1 MKISKKK
8 DYIFGVLFGAY
19 IAAVL
24 WITLFSRIGDGY
36 RRFLLPF
43 HSYVEICKG
52 EWRPLLENVGNV
64 LLFIPLGFALKFGGM
79 KDVKKAGFLASLL
92 IEVLQFTFALGTFE
106 CDDLIHNTLG
116 AVIGAWGAGRIDGEF
131 RIELKAGMRRAI
143 LLSMVL
149 CSMVPFGY
157 KEVRHQKMVRIAALY
172 DREDG
177 TKNLLVLNG
186 KNGFAWD
193 TDVYVEY
200 LKDGS
205 IQIAG
210 QSDKRSWWRIGELT
224 LEPGMYL
231 FSGLSGVDKDTV
243 GLELETNNQ
252 RFAPDVGPMD
262 EVRFALEETTRL
274 TVYVSVYDGCDC
286 DVIATPV
293 IYKEG
298 YFDDLEEMGR
308 PS

>member
-1 MKISKKK
+1 MLSKKK
-8 DYIFGVLFGAY
+8 DYIFCILFGAY

-24 WITLFSRIGDGY
+24 WITLFSRIGDEY
-36 RRFLLPF
+36 RGFLLPL
-43 HSYVEICKG
+43 HSYVEILKG
-52 EWRPLLENVGNV
+52 NRQFLLENIGNV
-64 LLFIPLGFALKFGGM
+64 ALFIPLGVALKWSGV
-79 KDVKKAGFLASLL
+79 KDVKKDGFLASLL

-116 AVIGAWGAGRIDGEF
+116 AVIGAWCVGKIGGEI
-131 RIELKAGMRRAI
+131 RLGSQMRRAI

-149 CSMVPFGY
+149 CSMVPFSY
-157 KEVRHQKMVRIAALY
+157 REIQHQKMVGYAALY

-186 KNGFAWD
+186 KSGFAWN

-200 LKDGS
+200 LNDGS
-205 IQIAG
+205 IHIKGA
-210 QSDKRSWWRIGELT
+210 SDKRSWWPIGEISLK
-224 LEPGMYL
+224 PGVYS
-231 FSGLSGVDKDTV
+231 FSGLSGVEKNTV

-252 RFAPDVGPMD
+252 RFTPDVGPVD
-262 EVRFALEETTRL
+262 EVKFTLEETTKL
-274 TVYVSVYDGCDC
+274 VVYVSVYDGCDC

-298 YFDDLEEMGR
+298 
-308 PS
+308 

>member
-8 DYIFGVLFGAY
+8 DYFFCALFGAY

-36 RRFLLPF
+36 RRFLFPF
-43 HSYVEICKG
+43 HSYVEILKG
-52 EWRPLLENVGNV
+52 EWRPLLENIGNIV
-64 LLFIPLGFALKFGGM
+64 LFIPLGVALGAVRKW
-79 KDVKKAGFLASLL
+79 DVKKAGFLAFLL
-92 IEVLQFTFALGTFE
+92 IEIIQLMFALGTFE

-116 AVIGAWGAGRIDGEF
+116 AVIGACCVGKIGGE
-131 RIELKAGMRRAI
+131 IKLGSQMRRVI

-157 KEVRHQKMVRIAALY
+157 KEVRHQKMVRVAALY

-177 TKNLLVLNG
+177 SENLLVLNG

-200 LKDGS
+200 LQDGRLH
-205 IQIAG
+205 IKG
-210 QSDKRSWWRIGELT
+210 TSDKRSWWRIGELT
-224 LEPGMYL
+224 LEPGVYS
-231 FSGLSGVDKDTV
+231 FSGLSGVEKNTV

-252 RFAPDVGPMD
+252 RFTPDVGPVD
-262 EVRFALEETTRL
+262 EVKFTLEETTKL
-274 TVYVSVYDGCDC
+274 MVYVSVYDGCDC
-286 DVIATPV
+286 DVIVTPM

-298 YFDDLEEMGR
+298 
-308 PS
+308 

>member
-1 MKISKKK
+1 MLSKKK
-8 DYIFGVLFGAY
+8 DYIFCILFGAY

-36 RRFLLPF
+36 RGFLLPF
-43 HSYVEICKG
+43 HSYVEILKG
-52 EWRPLLENVGNV
+52 NRQFLLENIGNV
-64 LLFIPLGFALKFGGM
+64 VLFIPLGVALKCGGM

-116 AVIGAWGAGRIDGEF
+116 AVIGAWCIGKIGGEI
-131 RIELKAGMRRAI
+131 RLGSQMRKVI

-149 CSMVPFGY
+149 CSTVPVGY
-157 KEVRHQKMVRIAALY
+157 KEVRHQKMVKYAAIY

-177 TKNLLVLNG
+177 CKNLLVLNG
-186 KNGFAWD
+186 KNGFACD
-193 TDVYVEY
+193 TDVYVKH
-200 LKDGS
+200 LDDGS
-205 IQIAG
+205 IHISG
-210 QSDKRSWWRIGELT
+210 TSDKRSWCPIGEIS
-224 LEPGMYL
+224 LEPGVYS

-243 GLELETNNQ
+243 GLTLETNNQ
-252 RFAPDVGPMD
+252 RFAPDVGPVD
-262 EVRFALEETTRL
+262 EVRFTLEETTKL
-274 TVYVSVYDGCDC
+274 MVYVSVYDGCDC

-298 YFDDLEEMGR
+298 
-308 PS
+308 

>member
-8 DYIFGVLFGAY
+8 DNIFCVLFGAY

-24 WITLFSRIGDGY
+24 WITLFARLGTG
-36 RRFLLPF
+36 RRNFLLPF

-64 LLFIPLGFALKFGGM
+64 VLFIPLGVTLGVVKKG
-79 KDVKKAGFLASLL
+79 DVKRAATVGLIASLL
-92 IEVLQFTFALGTFE
+92 IETIQFTFALGTFE

-116 AVIGAWGAGRIDGEF
+116 AVLGAWGARRIDGQF
-131 RIELKAGMRRAI
+131 RVDLGSQMRRAI
-143 LLSMVL
+143 LLSMIL

-157 KEVRHQKMVRIAALY
+157 KEVQHQKMVRIAALH

-193 TDVYVEY
+193 TDVYVRC
-200 LKDGS
+200 LDDGS
-205 IQIAG
+205 LHIKG
-210 QSDKRSWWRIGELT
+210 SSDKRSWWKIGEIT
-224 LEPGMYL
+224 LEPSVYS
-231 FSGLSGVDKDTV
+231 FSGLSGVEKDTV

-252 RFAPDVGPMD
+252 RFAPDVGPVD
-262 EVRFALEETTRL
+262 VVEFTLEETTEL
-274 TVYVSVYDGCDC
+274 MVYVSVYDGCDC
-286 DVIATPV
+286 DVIATPM

-298 YFDDLEEMGR
+298 
-308 PS
+308 

>member
-8 DYIFGVLFGAY
+8 EFVFCIFFGAY

-24 WITLFSRIGDGY
+24 WLTLFSRIGDGY

-43 HSYVEICKG
+43 HSYVEIWKG

-64 LLFIPLGFALKFGGM
+64 ILFIPLGVALKCAGVR
-79 KDVKKAGFLASLL
+79 DIKKVGFLASLL
-92 IEVLQFTFALGTFE
+92 IEIIQLTFALGTFE

-131 RIELKAGMRRAI
+131 RLELKAGMRKVV

-157 KEVRHQKMVRIAALY
+157 KEVRHQKMVRLAALH

-177 TKNLLVLNG
+177 TRNLLVLSG
-186 KNGFAWD
+186 KDGYVRD
-193 TDVYVEY
+193 TDVYVRC
-200 LKDGS
+200 LDDGS
-205 IQIAG
+205 LHIKG
-210 QSDKRSWWRIGELT
+210 SSDKRSWWPIGEIT
-224 LEPGMYL
+224 LEPGMYS
-231 FSGLSGVDKDTV
+231 FSGLSGVEKNTV
-243 GLELETNNQ
+243 GLELETNNL
-252 RFAPDVGPMD
+252 RFAPDVGPVD
-262 EVRFALEETTRL
+262 EVKFTLEETTRL
-274 TVYVSVYDGCDC
+274 MVYVSVYDGCDC
-286 DVIATPV
+286 DVIATPM

-298 YFDDLEEMGR
+298 
-308 PS
+308 

>member
-1 MKISKKK
+1 MLSKKK
-8 DYIFGVLFGAY
+8 DYIFCSLFGAY

-24 WITLFSRIGDGY
+24 WITLFSRIGHGY
-36 RRFLLPF
+36 RGFLLPF
-43 HSYVEICKG
+43 HSYVEILKG
-52 EWRPLLENVGNV
+52 EWRPLLENIGNIA
-64 LLFIPLGFALKFGGM
+64 LFIPLGVALKWSGV
-79 KDVKKAGFLASLL
+79 KDVKKAGFLASLI

-116 AVIGAWGAGRIDGEF
+116 AVIGAWCVGKIGGEI
-131 RIELKAGMRRAI
+131 RLGSQMRKVV

-149 CSMVPFGY
+149 CSAVPFSY
-157 KEVRHQKMVRIAALY
+157 REVRHQKMVRLAAIY

-177 TKNLLVLNG
+177 AKNLLVLNG
-186 KNGFAWD
+186 KNGYAWN

-205 IQIAG
+205 IQIKG
-210 QSDKRSWWRIGELT
+210 TSDRRSWWPIGKIT
-224 LEPGMYL
+224 LGPGVYS

-243 GLELETNNQ
+243 GLTLETDNQ
-252 RFAPDVGPMD
+252 RFTPDVGPVD
-262 EVRFALEETTRL
+262 EVKFSLEETTKL
-274 TVYVSVYDGCDC
+274 MVYVSVYDGCDC

-298 YFDDLEEMGR
+298 
-308 PS
+308 

>member
-1 MKISKKK
+1 MLSKKK
-8 DYIFGVLFGAY
+8 DYIFCSLFGAY

-24 WITLFSRIGDGY
+24 WITLFGRFGDGY
-36 RRFLLPF
+36 RSFLLPF

-52 EWRPLLENVGNV
+52 EWRPLLENIGNV
-64 LLFIPLGFALKFGGM
+64 VLFIPLGVALKWSGV
-79 KDVKKAGFLASLL
+79 KDVKKAGLLASLL
-92 IEVLQFTFALGTFE
+92 IEILQFTFALGTFE

-116 AVIGAWGAGRIDGEF
+116 AVIGAWCVEKIGGEL
-131 RIELKAGMRRAI
+131 RLSWRVV

-149 CSMVPFGY
+149 CSMVPFSY
-157 KEVRHQKMVRIAALY
+157 REVRHQKMVRLAAIY

-186 KNGFAWD
+186 KNGYAWD

-200 LKDGS
+200 LNDGS
-205 IQIAG
+205 IRIAG
-210 QSDKRSWWRIGELT
+210 TSDKRSWWPIGEIS
-224 LEPGMYL
+224 LEPGVYS
-231 FSGLSGVDKDTV
+231 FSGLSGVEKNTV

-252 RFAPDVGPMD
+252 RFALDVGQID
-262 EVRFALEETTRL
+262 EVRFTLEETTKL
-274 TVYVSVYDGCDC
+274 KVYVIVYDGCDC

-298 YFDDLEEMGR
+298 
-308 PS
+308 

>member
-1 MKISKKK
+1 MEIKKK
-8 DYIFGVLFGAY
+8 DYVFCILFGAY

-36 RRFLLPF
+36 RGFLLPF
-43 HSYVEICKG
+43 HSYKLILAG
-52 EWRPLLENVGNV
+52 EWRSLLENIGNV
-64 LLFIPLGFALKFGGM
+64 ILFIPLGVALKCGGM
-79 KDVKKAGFLASLL
+79 KDVKKAGFFASLL
-92 IEVLQFTFALGTFE
+92 IEILQFTFALGTFE

-116 AVIGAWGAGRIDGEF
+116 AVIGAWCVGKIGGEL
-131 RIELKAGMRRAI
+131 RLGSQMRRVI

-157 KEVRHQKMVRIAALY
+157 QEVRHQKMVRLAAIY

-193 TDVYVEY
+193 TDVYVKH
-200 LKDGS
+200 LNDGS
-205 IQIAG
+205 VHIKG
-210 QSDKRSWWRIGELT
+210 TSDKRSWCPIGKVT
-224 LEPGMYL
+224 LEPGVYS

-243 GLELETNNQ
+243 GLELETNNH
-252 RFAPDVGPMD
+252 RFAPDVGPVD
-262 EVRFALEETTRL
+262 EVKFTLEEPTKL
-274 TVYVSVYDGCDC
+274 MVYVSVYHGCDC

-298 YFDDLEEMGR
+298 
-308 PS
+308 